1 MCIYMSKGTVL
12 VIEDNR
18 DILDAVRLLLE
29 QEGFEVITAEDCSKA
44 LDYLAQQSPDLIL
57 TDLMMPEMTG
67 LELIHRLRRVSNF
80 DRIPIIAMSAY
91 NPTYLAAAVGAGAE
105 TALHKPEDLDA
116 LIKTVNQVLASK
128 YRGEAA

>member
-1 MCIYMSKGTVL
+1 MSKGRVL

-18 DILDAVRLLLE
+18 DIRESVHLLLE
-29 QEGFEVITAEDCSKA
+29 QDGFEVITAKDCSEA
-44 LDYLAQQSPDLIL
+44 FNYLAKQSPDLIL

-91 NPTYLAAAVGAGAE
+91 DPTYLAAAVGAGAE
-105 TALHKPEDLDA
+105 TALHKPEDMDSLV
-116 LIKTVNQVLASK
+116 KTVNEVLARK
-128 YRGEAA
+128 YRGQAA

>member
-1 MCIYMSKGTVL
+1 MSKGTVL

>member
-1 MCIYMSKGTVL
+1 MSKGRVL

-18 DILDAVRLLLE
+18 DIRESVRLLLE
-29 QEGFEVITAEDCSKA
+29 QDGFEVITAKDCSEA
-44 LDYLAQQSPDLIL
+44 FNYLAQQSPDLIL

-67 LELIHRLRRVSNF
+67 LELIHRLRRVTNF

-91 NPTYLAAAVGAGAE
+91 DQTYLAAAVGAGAE
-105 TALHKPEDLDA
+105 TALHKPEDMDA
-116 LIKTVNQVLASK
+116 LVKTVNEVLAIK